1 MTGCQFLPVMKK
13 DFEDELGCLAPIKTG
28 EKRILYII
36 NISIADSLTL
46 KTL

>member
-28 EKRILYII
+28 EKNKVGYTQTHTIYH
-36 NISIADSLTL
+36 
-46 KTL
+46 